1 MSWIRNGVGS
11 KSAEDPGTSLLPRR
25 TYGQGRRRDIRGEG
39 STKSK
44 VLLPIPM
51 KCNENILPKNA
62 SSLCSDN
69 DKENVLW
76 EDVGERSVD
85 KTASEDDLSLHSEGS
100 LLGAARIKK
109 QLNAKE
115 LSISYSSST
124 NTSRER
130 QEKEEGGGGIC
141 KEGNSLLTCNNS
153 ILHEDSSRKSHHLTP
168 ALSVTPHHT
177 SKTLPDAHEMVESA
191 SFNDTNSGAAING
204 YGEMRSNSPFT
215 QRGTITNF
223 GNHDPNSRNGDGGG
237 LSPLALGI
245 CNLSPILA
253 RAGFELEDDGIMYTP
268 ASEPNPP
275 PLVARGGECSIKV
288 PDNDENHQSTIPPE
302 RHHDNA
308 SHNSENDDEMLGTSN
323 TVSGECKE
331 DTFPNCTERK
341 LSVTG
346 IHKTGVGRRV
356 TAMSGL
362 KFPYNKSLESKQRN
376 ISMAKLRRVSMGMR
390 MHESIGMHARERH
403 VVNGNLVKKVE
414 ALKLD
419 SKSGDVASNTVLGLL
434 PTHYNLDTTTE
445 YKKNITDMDTKLLA
459 TAFEY
464 LSINQLKSTIYTCRK
479 WAKAGTYALASK
491 SCHPQ
496 VLTANVLR
504 NTFTFAS
511 FLSDGAYKCVY
522 RVWNSTRQ
530 AEEALSVMDTETINQ
545 MGHKAVIAQELHFSV
560 LSSALVR
567 RGICPN
573 FIETYGICSSTMDPH
588 SAWDMIEQQQSSR
601 NNIEADSHLEG
612 TEMKAAEVPRYCF
625 IGMELCGEGDAERLL
640 RRNGVLSVE
649 NTMCVLFQA
658 LFSLYSGRSEYG
670 LRHGDIKL
678 L

>member
-11 KSAEDPGTSLLPRR
+11 KSAEDIGTSLLPRR

-51 KCNENILPKNA
+51 KCNEPILPKNA
-62 SSLCSDN
+62 SPLCSDN

-76 EDVGERSVD
+76 EDVGECSVD

-100 LLGAARIKK
+100 LLGAVRIKK

-115 LSISYSSST
+115 FSLSYSSST

-130 QEKEEGGGGIC
+130 QEEGGGGGIC
-141 KEGNSLLTCNNS
+141 KEENSLLTCNNS
-153 ILHEDSSRKSHHLTP
+153 ISHEDSSRKNHHLIP
-168 ALSVTPHHT
+168 ALLATPHHT

-191 SFNDTNSGAAING
+191 SFNDTNSGAVING
-204 YGEMRSNSPFT
+204 YGETRSNSPST
-215 QRGTITNF
+215 HKETTTYL
-223 GNHDPNSRNGDGGG
+223 GNHDPNSRNGNGGG

-253 RAGFELEDDGIMYTP
+253 RAGFELEDDGIMFMP

-275 PLVARGGECSIKV
+275 PVVARSGECSIKV
-288 PDNDENHQSTIPPE
+288 TDDDKNHQSTISPG
-302 RHHDNA
+302 HHDNA
-308 SHNSENDDEMLGTSN
+308 SHNSENDDEMFGTSD

-341 LSVTG
+341 LSVIG
-346 IHKTGVGRRV
+346 IHKTGVGRRM

-376 ISMAKLRRVSMGMR
+376 VSMAKLRRVSMGMR

-419 SKSGDVASNTVLGLL
+419 SKSSEVASNTVLGSL
-434 PTHYNLDTTTE
+434 PTHYNVDTTTE
-445 YKKNITDMDTKLLA
+445 YNKNITDMDTKLLA
-459 TAFEY
+459 TTFEY
-464 LSINQLKSTIYTCRK
+464 LSINQIKSTIYTCRK

-504 NTFTFAS
+504 KTFTCAS

-530 AEEALSVMDTETINQ
+530 AEEAISVMDTQTINQ
-545 MGHKAVIAQELHFSV
+545 MGHEAVIAQELHFSV

-573 FIETYGICSSTMDPH
+573 FIETYGTCNSAMDPH
-588 SAWDMIEQQQSSR
+588 SAWDMIDQQQSSK

-612 TEMKAAEVPRYCF
+612 TETKAAEVPRYCF
-625 IGMELCGEGDAERLL
+625 IGMELCGEGDAEGLL
-640 RRNGVLSVE
+640 RRNGVISVE

-658 LFSLYSGRSEYG
+658 LFSLYSGRSEYR